1 MAVKL
6 RREMKAQS
14 IVWKELHGDNVAGA
28 EDYGRWGGE
37 EKHVGWMWML
47 LRKEINVLC
56 KQGPVI
62 K

>member
-1 MAVKL
+1 
-6 RREMKAQS
+6 MKAQS
-14 IVWKELHGDNVAGA
+14 IVWKELRGDNVAGA

-37 EKHVGWMWML
+37 EKRVGWMWTL
-47 LRKEINVLC
+47 LRKDINVLC